1 MLLLNQ
7 DEKALKLFLTVPQ
20 KWRLFMAIQSIS
32 ISFALALI
40 AIVYVGGASPL
51 LKENHDVVE
60 TFPTWFVWGINPT
73 AVTLSSL
80 LLSSMLEGVCDFCSE
95 AMEGVEKPMFGGLT
109 ARLLVGLLDILKKAK
124 ERVRREPCFYFSLV
138 LWAAHAVASVFYFS
152 DVHGFPAAFTFSSS
166 AGADDKYTLAITDNK
181 LAFVYVNVVL
191 FIGLAMKVLVW
202 FLPRHEHEHDTV
214 SSEPRLPAGGNWRIR
229 AICGCCRECRAPSL
243 LVGWGIGYWLTSVL
257 YVINCSW
264 PGGGWKNAPTLLTIA
279 GYIVPPS
286 FWLACIF
293 MVADPMVLGPRF
305 AAVVKPAVDVI
316 RDRRR
321 VEFWTMTTVLCNVLT
336 FWIGFCTSFRWI
348 LDYYWL

>member
-1 MLLLNQ
+1 
-7 DEKALKLFLTVPQ
+7 
-20 KWRLFMAIQSIS
+20 MAIQSIS

-51 LKENHDVVE
+51 LKENYDVVE

-80 LLSSMLEGVCDFCSE
+80 ILSSTLEAACDFCSE
-95 AMEGVEKPMFGGLT
+95 AMEGVGKPEFSVL
-109 ARLLVGLLDILKKAK
+109 AAKFSVGLLATFKQEK

-152 DVHGFPAAFTFSSS
+152 DVHGFPSAFTFSTS
-166 AGADDKYTLAITDNK
+166 AGANDEYSLAITDNK
-181 LAFVYVNVVL
+181 LALVYVNVVL
-191 FIGLAMKVLVW
+191 VIGLAMKVLVW
-202 FLPRHEHEHDTV
+202 FLPRHEHDTV
-214 SSEPRLPAGGNWRIR
+214 ISEPRFPSGENWRIR
-229 AICGCCRECRAPSL
+229 AICWSCRDCRAPSL
-243 LVGWGIGYWLTSVL
+243 LIGWGIGYWLTSVL
-257 YVINCSW
+257 YVIGCSW
-264 PGGGWKNAPTLLTIA
+264 PGGGWKNAPTVLKIA
-279 GYIVPPS
+279 GYIMPPS
-286 FWLACIF
+286 FWFACIF
-293 MVADPMVLGPRF
+293 MVADPKVLGPRF